1 MVVIV
6 EDDVGR
12 VTDARIKAVSGED
25 DLGLWETHETGQA
38 PKPCSCRCR
47 NWPLS
52 PNTGF
57 SFFDL
62 IEV

>member
-25 DLGLWETHETGQA
+25 DLREGATPSQEAAAFASSTGD
-38 PKPCSCRCR
+38 KFLYCS
-47 NWPLS
+47 
-52 PNTGF
+52 G
-57 SFFDL
+57 
-62 IEV
+62 

>member
-25 DLGLWETHETGQA
+25 DLGGRSHTLAGSSSLRKLHWGQVSLLFWV
-38 PKPCSCRCR
+38 KS
-47 NWPLS
+47 
-52 PNTGF
+52 
-57 SFFDL
+57 
-62 IEV
+62 